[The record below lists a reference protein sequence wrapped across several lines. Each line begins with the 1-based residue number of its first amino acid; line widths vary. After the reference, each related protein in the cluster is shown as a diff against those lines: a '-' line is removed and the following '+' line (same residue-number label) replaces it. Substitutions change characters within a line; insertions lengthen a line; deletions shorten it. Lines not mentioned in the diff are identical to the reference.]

1 MPENTPAGVDEYAGS
16 APAPVP
22 GTGVNFGAYYGID
35 AATASLPVQGSS
47 GGVNARA
54 AERAGEQGS
63 GPYKDDFRS
72 QPAPNQATA
81 TVGAIIQALNGL
93 STKNRRDLQEKLI
106 RAGFL
111 PKNYSASGA
120 MEKDFVRSFAEMLTE
135 FSRSNQIPKTDASGA
150 VEGYVN
156 WMSYLDSR
164 AVDNEQA
171 EAKAKKKA
179 DAEANPPKVELI
191 NYNMAAPAYKEA
203 FRAAVGRDPS
213 DSEINAFVDSYNAK
227 AKENPL
233 TKKVEMVD
241 GVEVTSYEG
250 GVSEDYMSD
259 QIEENADYANY
270 QAVATYFPAM
280 ERILGGN
287 DLNLIQG
294 V

>member
-1 MPENTPAGVDEYAGS
+1 MSNPEPAGVDEYANS
-16 APAPVP
+16 KPAAPAA
-22 GTGVNFGAYYGID
+22 GGGVNFGTLYGID
-35 AATASLPVQGSS
+35 AATANVPIQGSS
-47 GGVNARA
+47 GSVNARA
-54 AERAGEQGS
+54 AERGEED
-63 GPYKDDFRS
+63 PRS
-72 QPAPNQATA
+72 QPAPNQLT
-81 TVGAIIQALNGL
+81 TTIGAIIQALSGL
-93 STKNRRDLQEKLI
+93 STKNRKDLQDKLI
-106 RAGFL
+106 RGGFL
-111 PKNYSASGA
+111 PKNYVINGA
-120 MEKDFVRSFAEMLTE
+120 MEKDFVRGFTEMLTE
-135 FSRSNQIPKTDASGA
+135 FARANQLPETDASGA
-150 VEGYVN
+150 IEGYVN

-179 DAEANPPKVELI
+179 DAETNPPKVELI

-233 TKKVEMVD
+233 VTKVEMKD
-241 GVEVTSYEG
+241 GVEVTTHEG
-250 GVSEDYMSD
+250 GVSEDFMSD

-287 DLNLIQG
+287 NLNLIQG
-294 V
+294 I